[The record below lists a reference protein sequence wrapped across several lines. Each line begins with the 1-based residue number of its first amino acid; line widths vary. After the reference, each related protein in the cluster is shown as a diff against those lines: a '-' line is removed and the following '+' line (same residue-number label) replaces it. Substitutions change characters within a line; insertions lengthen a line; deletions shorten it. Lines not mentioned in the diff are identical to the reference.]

1 MGICGCEYNKKKRN
15 ISPVIVHSEKKEEIK
30 SEYVFPGIGSHIPEE
45 KSKII
50 SNQKEKSICKIAI
63 NKGPLGTGFGTG
75 FLCIIGEYKKIKSLV
90 TAYHVLGEKQLKTGN
105 EINITFNDNKKS
117 KIIKLDGS
125 RHIYASE
132 KDDITIIEI
141 KDSDRLNN
149 YEALEIDSIIYDNYN
164 NFYDKYNNKV
174 IYIYYIIQKVIL

>member
-1 MGICGCEYNKKKRN
+1 MGICESNKNTKS
-15 ISPVIVHSEKKEEIK
+15 ISPVIIHSEKKEEI
-30 SEYVFPGIGSHIPEE
+30 EGEIVFPGIGSHIPQ
-45 KSKII
+45 KKLKII
-50 SNQKEKSICKIAI
+50 SNQKEKSICKIEI
-63 NKGPLGTGFGTG
+63 NKGPKGTGFGTG
-75 FLCIIGEYKKIKSLV
+75 FLCNIGEYKKIKSLV
-90 TAYHVLGEKQLKTGN
+90 TAYHVLGEKQLQKGN
-105 EINITFNDNKKS
+105 EINITFNDDKKS

-125 RHIYASE
+125 RRIYANE

-149 YEALEIDSIIYDNYN
+149 YEALEIDSNIYNNNN

>member
-1 MGICGCEYNKKKRN
+1 MGICESNKNTKN
-15 ISPVIVHSEKKEEIK
+15 ISPIIVHSEKKEEIK
-30 SEYVFPGIGSHIPEE
+30 GEYVFPGIGSHIPQE

-50 SNQKEKSICKIAI
+50 SNQKEKSICKIEI
-63 NKGPLGTGFGTG
+63 NKGPLEIGFGTG
-75 FLCIIGEYKKIKSLV
+75 FLCIIGEREKIKSLV
-90 TAYHVLGEKQLKTGN
+90 TAYHVLDEKQLKTGN
-105 EINITFNDNKKS
+105 EINITFNDDKKS

-149 YEALEIDSIIYDNYN
+149 YEALEINSNIYNNYN
-164 NFYDKYNNKV
+164 NFYD
-174 IYIYYIIQKVIL
+174 